1 MSSSKHSAPRAW
13 PRKSRELQNW
23 ICDSTR
29 WNDFEFR
36 RDDIVISTWSKAGTT
51 WLQQIVG
58 QLLFPGVLDLPVMD
72 LAPWVDMRVIPKEEI
87 VRALGAQTH
96 RRFMKTHLPVD
107 ALVFSPEAKYIYAA
121 RDGRDVLLSWYH
133 HHASFSQEAYDMI
146 NNTPGL
152 VGPTLER
159 PTADIRAYFHEWLDR
174 DGFPVWSFWQH
185 VQSWWDIRELDNV
198 LLVHFASLKQD
209 LAQEM
214 RRIAEFLGIEVD
226 AELWPSMVHHC
237 TFEHMKRNAEAL
249 SPMLGAV
256 FDGGAQSFVNKGTN
270 GRWRDVLTSADIE
283 KYERIANA
291 NLTPDCA
298 RWLATGE
305 APSG

>member
-1 MSSSKHSAPRAW
+1 MSSSKRSAPRAW

-36 RDDIVISTWSKAGTT
+36 RGDIVISTWSKAGTT

-58 QLLFPGVLDLPVMD
+58 QLLFPGVPDLPVMD
-72 LAPWVDMRVIPKEEI
+72 LAPWVDMRVIQKEEI
-87 VRALGAQTH
+87 VRTLSSQTH

-121 RDGRDVLLSWYH
+121 RDGRDVLWSWYH
-133 HHASFSQEAYDMI
+133 HHVSFSEQAYDMI

-152 VGPTLER
+152 VGPPLER
-159 PTADIRAYFHEWLDR
+159 PTPDVRAYFHEWLDR

-185 VQSWWDIRELDNV
+185 VQSWWDIRGLDNV
-198 LLVHFASLKQD
+198 LLVHYADLKQD
-209 LAQEM
+209 LPGEM
-214 RRIAEFLGIEVD
+214 RRVAEFLGIEID
-226 AELWPSMVHHC
+226 EHMWPSMVRHC
-237 TFEHMKRNAEAL
+237 TFEHMKRNAEVL
-249 SPMLGAV
+249 SPLLGAV

-270 GRWRDVLTSADIE
+270 DRWRDVLNAADIE
-283 KYERIANA
+283 KYERIASA

-298 RWLATGE
+298 GWLATGKLHV
-305 APSG
+305 